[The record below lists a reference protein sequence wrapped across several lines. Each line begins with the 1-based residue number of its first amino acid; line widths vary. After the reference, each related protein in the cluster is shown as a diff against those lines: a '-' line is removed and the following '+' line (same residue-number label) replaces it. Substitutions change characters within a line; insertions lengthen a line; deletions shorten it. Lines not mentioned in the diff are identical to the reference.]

1 MDTRWRQVMSK
12 VEQAAKMLAM
22 AKERQPKRQS
32 KRGKVWVDATLQ
44 VDRSWLARVVSKEHQ
59 ERNKS

>member
-1 MDTRWRQVMSK
+1 MSK

-44 VDRSWLARVVSKEHQ
+44 VDRSWLAGAVIKEHR
-59 ERNKS
+59 ERNKA